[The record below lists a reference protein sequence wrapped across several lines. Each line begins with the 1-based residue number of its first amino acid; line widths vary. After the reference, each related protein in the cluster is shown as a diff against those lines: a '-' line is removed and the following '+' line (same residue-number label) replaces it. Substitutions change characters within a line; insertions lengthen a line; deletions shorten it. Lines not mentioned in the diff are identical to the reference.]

1 VSDPHVDGGDRVS
14 LHDGVPVVEVTRR
27 DRSGAEVVESAHAA
41 HLVVTGE
48 DGEVLASLG
57 DAEVTTFIRST
68 AKPFQ
73 ATACLEVLDGADERE
88 TRFPGARELAVAWAS
103 HRGEPRHLEA
113 VTALLSR
120 SGTAPDDLTCPASA
134 PEAAPGA
141 PAARLQHN
149 CSGKHALFALAGR
162 ALGVDRSTLLDP
174 DGELQRRILALLVE
188 ELGPLLAVGVDG
200 CGAPAVAAP
209 LRRLAGAFAAA
220 ATQPRYARVRAA
232 GLAYPGLVGG
242 EGRVE
247 SALLGAGV
255 VAKPGAEGVFGAG
268 WRAADGTARG
278 LAVKAVDG
286 ASRGVVAAVISLLT
300 TLEVVPVGTWASPPP
315 LGGGAPVGTIRPT
328 PEVAVLARALAGHG

>member
-1 VSDPHVDGGDRVS
+1 MSGTRADGGARVS
-14 LHDGVPVVEVTRR
+14 LEDAVPIAEVTRR

-73 ATACLEVLDGADERE
+73 ATACLEVLDGFGD
-88 TRFPGARELAVAWAS
+88 GALQPSTRELAVAWAS
-103 HRGEPRHLEA
+103 HRGEPCHLEA
-113 VTALLSR
+113 VSALLSR
-120 SGTAPDDLTCPASA
+120 SGTPPEHLTCPAAA

-174 DGELQRRILALLVE
+174 DGELQLRVLALLAE
-188 ELGPLLAVGVDG
+188 ELGPPLAVGVDG
-200 CGAPAVAAP
+200 CGAPAVTAP

-220 ATQPRYARVRAA
+220 ATEPRYARVRAA
-232 GLAYPGLVGG
+232 GLAHPGLVGG
-242 EGRVE
+242 EGRLE

-278 LAVKAVDG
+278 LAVKGVDG
-286 ASRGVVAAVISLLT
+286 ASRGVAAAVISLLA
-300 TLEVVPVGTWASPPP
+300 TLEVVPVGTWAPPPP

-328 PEVAVLARALAGHG
+328 PEVAAIARALGGRG

>member
-1 VSDPHVDGGDRVS
+1 VSDPRADGGLRTS
-14 LHDGVPVVEVTRR
+14 LHAGVPVVEVTRR
-27 DRSGAEVVESAHAA
+27 DRSGAELVESAHAG

-57 DAEVTTFIRST
+57 DAELTTFIRST

-73 ATACLEVLDGADERE
+73 ATACLEALDASGDEER
-88 TRFPGARELAVAWAS
+88 RPSARELAVAWAS

-113 VTALLSR
+113 VTALLAR
-120 SGTAPDDLTCPASA
+120 SGTAAEDLTCPAA
-134 PEAAPGA
+134 TPEAAPAA

-174 DGELQRRILALLVE
+174 DGELQRRVLALLAE
-188 ELGPLLAVGVDG
+188 ELGTPLAVGVDG

-209 LRRLAGAFAAA
+209 LRRLAGAFAAVA
-220 ATQPRYARVRAA
+220 VQPRYARVRAA
-232 GLAYPGLVGG
+232 GLAHPGLVGG
-242 EGRVE
+242 DGRLE

-255 VAKPGAEGVFGAG
+255 VAKPGAEGVFAAG

-286 ASRGVVAAVISLLT
+286 ASRGVAGAVISLLT
-300 TLEVVPVGTWASPPP
+300 TLEVVPVGTWAPPPP
-315 LGGGAPVGTIRPT
+315 LGGGIPVGTIRPT
-328 PEVAVLARALAGHG
+328 PEIATLARALAGRG